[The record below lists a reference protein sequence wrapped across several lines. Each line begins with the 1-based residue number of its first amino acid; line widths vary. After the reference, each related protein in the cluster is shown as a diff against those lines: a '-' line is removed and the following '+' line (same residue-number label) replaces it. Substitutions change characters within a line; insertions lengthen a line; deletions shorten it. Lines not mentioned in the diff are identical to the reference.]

1 MYYCFEGRNAMS
13 NNLNDTLTFTE
24 NGNEITIT
32 MYAGILSKIG
42 KAIGGPDG
50 LDKIA
55 YDTEIQEKLVEAILT
70 KYDPEGNACGKHT
83 TLFSLSVDNFSE
95 ILSWGIE
102 HYSFFIVNSSRNML
116 EKMSKLQKEIAE
128 AEKTLIPTNNG

>member
-1 MYYCFEGRNAMS
+1 MS

-32 MYAGILSKIG
+32 MYSGILSKIG

-55 YDTEIQEKLVEAILT
+55 YDTEVQEKLVETILT
-70 KYDPEGNACGKHT
+70 KYDSEGNPCGKHT
-83 TLFSLSVDNFSE
+83 TLFSLSVENFSE
-95 ILSWGIE
+95 ILSWGVE

>member
-1 MYYCFEGRNAMS
+1 MS
-13 NNLNDTLTFTE
+13 NDTLTFIH
-24 NGNEITIT
+24 NGNEVTIT
-32 MYAGILSKIG
+32 MYAGVLSKIG

-50 LDKIA
+50 LDKMA
-55 YDTEIQEKLVEAILT
+55 YDTEVQEKLVETVLT
-70 KYDPEGNACGKHT
+70 KYDDNGNPTGTYAPI
-83 TLFSLSVDNFSE
+83 FSLSVENFSE
-95 ILSWGIE
+95 ILSWGVE